1 MQYGFRPLN
10 LGAFLGSV
18 DSTASGLA
26 PTDSLL
32 GYILRICLQDS
43 PTSLHQHPTVGPPI
57 FLRPSIAHGRK
68 YGNINPFSISYG
80 FRPRLR
86 VRLTL
91 GRLTLPRKPWVFG
104 EQVFHLFYRYSC
116 QHNHFSA
123 VQRAL
128 QHAFSPQRTLPYQT
142 PYGES
147 EASAPYL
154 APLHF
159 RRRAIRPVSY
169 YAFFK
174 RWLLLSQRPGCLNG
188 STTFTTEHG
197 FGDLSCWSGLFPF

>member
-1 MQYGFRPLN
+1 MRYGLLWIN
-10 LGAFLGSV
+10 LGAFLGSI

-32 GYILRICLQDS
+32 GFTSRICRRGI

-57 FLRPSIAHGRK
+57 FLRPSIAHHKK

-116 QHNHFSA
+116 QHNHFTA
-123 VQRAL
+123 VQ
-128 QHAFSPQRTLPYQT
+128 HAFRHTFSPQRTLPYPIPKGDCQSFGT
-142 PYGES
+142 MLSPVTF
-147 EASAPYL
+147 SAQS
-154 APLHF
+154 H
-159 RRRAIRPVSY
+159 
-169 YAFFK
+169 
-174 RWLLLSQRPGCLNG
+174 
-188 STTFTTEHG
+188 
-197 FGDLSCWSGLFPF
+197 

>member
-1 MQYGFRPLN
+1 MPARHSYQ
-10 LGAFLGSV
+10 
-18 DSTASGLA
+18 LA
-26 PTDSLL
+26 P
-32 GYILRICLQDS
+32 GY
-43 PTSLHQHPTVGPPI
+43 PTPGLPI
-57 FLRPSIAHGRK
+57 FLLPSIAHLHK

-86 VRLTL
+86 DRLTL

-123 VQRAL
+123 VHHAL
-128 QHAFSPQRTLPYQT
+128 QHSFCPQRTLPYQT
-142 PYGES
+142 PEGEF
-147 EASAPYL
+147 EASVPYL

-159 RRRAIRPVSY
+159 RRRVIRPVSY

-174 RWLLLSQRPGCLNG
+174 RWLLLSQRPGCLNN
-188 STTFTTEHG
+188 STTFTTEYG
-197 FGDLSCWSGLFPF
+197 FGDLSCRSGLLPFRRRTLAPAV